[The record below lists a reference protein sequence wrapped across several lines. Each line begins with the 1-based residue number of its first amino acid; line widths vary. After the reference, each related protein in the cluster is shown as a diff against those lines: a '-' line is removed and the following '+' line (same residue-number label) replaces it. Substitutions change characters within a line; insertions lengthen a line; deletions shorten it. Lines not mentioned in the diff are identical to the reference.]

1 MKNIYPFIPGKFM
14 LGSGLL
20 SRFLPPIPGD
30 LTEAWLEIKI
40 RPGNLIFDPFGTSP
54 QLALQ
59 VARAGYKIVTCVNNP
74 VARFLFNLEAD
85 PPSNEDFHSALAEL
99 AKSRVADERL
109 EIHLSNLYRTKCSQ
123 CGNQVNADAFIWDR
137 DANAPH
143 LKIYDCTNC
152 GDSGEHPVSQLDIEL
167 SQSFPAT
174 AMHRMR
180 IIERFSTTDE
190 KTRKNLLDALSVYP
204 PRALY
209 ALITLVNR
217 LESMID
223 HGRSENRNERI
234 RKVCLTSLVLDA
246 LDNANNLWAYPS
258 GRARPKQLSPSPI
271 FKETNI
277 WATLEQAADTLSNQ
291 LDPVEVTRYPEF
303 PHGNLGLCIFEGPLR
318 RLCEIETTTPSEL
331 SGGIGGVFTA
341 IPRHNQAYWTLS
353 ALWAG
358 WLWGHEALNEFKIVL
373 SRRRYDWAWHCGAL
387 YHGFHSTAKMLTKQ
401 TPVFGVIAEL
411 ESSFNQSAIIAAD
424 QAGYLLNGV
433 SLRSDQKIAQI
444 HWDYQPGQAKQLF
457 VQTLRETQIQDLVI
471 REGSDYLNQRGEPA
485 PFNALH
491 ANALF
496 TLAKNKGISGAHS
509 TSSADEYNRVQHI
522 LESALA
528 YKHGFIRH
536 GGGEKSSEHSRYW
549 HKDITH
555 PANTLSDRIESSIR
569 NLVEN
574 NPGINYFNLDGQL
587 CGQYPGLLTPD
598 SGLIDMC
605 LESYC
610 QGDRLKSG
618 EIKLRE
624 QDKAVNRRLEI
635 QSNCLALHDLG
646 EKLGYVTTG
655 DNPVIWEILGELAY
669 VFHVLSTAEIGDIL
683 TTSNFPSDKSILTIP
698 GARSNLL
705 LYKIRNNF
713 IFEQHVDR
721 GWRFL
726 KFRHLRQ
733 LLDSTTLNQDNFEIE
748 LDLDPLTE
756 APAQMRLL

>member
-1 MKNIYPFIPGKFM
+1 MENNYPFIPGKHV
-14 LGSGLL
+14 LGSGLF
-20 SRFLPPIPGD
+20 SRFLPPIPGG
-30 LTEAWLEIKI
+30 LIEPWLENNI
-40 RPGNLIFDPFGTSP
+40 PQGNLVFDPFGTSP

-59 VARAGYKIVTCVNNP
+59 VARAGYRIVTCVNNP
-74 VARFLFNLEAD
+74 VARFVFNLEAD
-85 PPSNEDFHSALAEL
+85 PPSSEDFHSALAEL

-123 CGNQVNADAFIWDR
+123 CGNQVIADAFIWDK

-143 LKIYDCTNC
+143 QKIYDCAHC
-152 GDSGEHPVSQLDIEL
+152 GDSGEYPVIQSDIEL

-217 LESMID
+217 LESIIA
-223 HGRSENRNERI
+223 HTQSENRNERI
-234 RKVCLTSLVLDA
+234 RKICLTSLVLDA
-246 LDNANNLWAYPS
+246 LDKANNLWAYPS
-258 GRARPKQLSPSPI
+258 GRARPKQLSPSPV
-271 FKETNI
+271 FKENNI
-277 WATLEQAADTLSNQ
+277 WNTMEQSADRLANR
-291 LDPVEVTRYPEF
+291 LDPVEVTRYPEL

-318 RLCEIETTTPSEL
+318 RLCEIETTMPSEL
-331 SGGIGGVFTA
+331 SGGIGGVITT

-358 WLWGHEALNEFKIVL
+358 WLWGHEALNEFKTVL
-373 SRRRYDWAWHCGAL
+373 SRRRYDWAWHCSAL
-387 YHGFHSTAKMLTKQ
+387 YHAFHSTAKMLKKH

-411 ESSFNQSAIIAAD
+411 ESSFNQSTIIAAD
-424 QAGYLLNGV
+424 QAGYSINGL
-433 SLRSDQKIAQI
+433 SLRSDQKLAEI
-444 HWDYQPGQAKQLF
+444 HWDYHPEQAKQL
-457 VQTLRETQIQDLVI
+457 VIQTLSDQQIQELVI
-471 REGSDYLNQRGEPA
+471 RESSDYLNQRGEPA

-496 TLAKNKGISGAHS
+496 TLTKNKGISGVHS
-509 TSSADEYNRVQHI
+509 TTSAEEYNRVQYV

-528 YKHGFIRH
+528 FKHGFVRH
-536 GGGEKSSEHSRYW
+536 GGGEKSYEHARFW
-549 HKDITH
+549 HKDITQ
-555 PANTLSDRIESSIR
+555 PPNNLSDRIESSIR
-569 NLVEN
+569 TLVEN
-574 NPGINYFNLDGQL
+574 NPGINYYNLDEML
-587 CGQYPGLLTPD
+587 CEQYPGLLTPD

-610 QGDRLKSG
+610 QGDRLKNG
-618 EIKLRE
+618 EIELRK
-624 QDKAVNRRLEI
+624 QDKTGNRRLELK
-635 QSNCLALHDLG
+635 SNCLALHDLG
-646 EKLGYVTTG
+646 GKLGYSTKG
-655 DNPVIWEILGELAY
+655 NNPVIWELSGELAF
-669 VFHVLSTAEIGDIL
+669 VFHVLSTAEIGGIL
-683 TTSNFPSDKSILTIP
+683 TSSSFPSNKSILTIP

-713 IFEQHVDR
+713 ILGQHLDQ

-733 LLDSTTLNQDNFEIE
+733 LLDSPTLNQYNFEIE